1 LLQPMVCGT
10 DLLESE
16 ISDLVQRL
24 RPVEV
29 IKAEES
35 HHLCRELIEMLRN
48 TTQRMQQRMKGI
60 ADYVNLLKRPVVFAP
75 CHLEKLVEQVFTT
88 LTHVAQLKNV
98 ELRRDGEELPPIMA
112 DEGRLFILLYNLVNN
127 AIAEV
132 PQNGWVRVGGQGVTS
147 DHTVKLVIADNG
159 PGMPPS
165 VRDGLF
171 TAQHISRKPGGT
183 GLGLK
188 IVGEIVDDHG
198 GQITV
203 ESMEGKGTSFYVH
216 LPIRR

>member
-1 LLQPMVCGT
+1 
-10 DLLESE
+10 
-16 ISDLVQRL
+16 
-24 RPVEV
+24 
-29 IKAEES
+29 
-35 HHLCRELIEMLRN
+35 
-48 TTQRMQQRMKGI
+48 
-60 ADYVNLLKRPVVFAP
+60 
-75 CHLEKLVEQVFTT
+75 
-88 LTHVAQLKNV
+88 
-98 ELRRDGEELPPIMA
+98 MA